1 MKKTIILI
9 ALIFVSIATM
19 SQIKF
24 GVRGGMTLSS
34 YYSTQNFHKFK
45 PSFHVG
51 GIVDIPIATSKFSFV
66 TGLYFADKG
75 SKEDGNIIEN
85 NFTNVYGYSFKTTYN
100 DYQLELPVLFTYK
113 IPLNE
118 NLSLKPQ
125 IGFYVSYTLLMEM
138 EESRVYSRDYA
149 SNPET
154 NVTIIDHASDKIINI
169 GANAGVSLFYKNYSF
184 TYSCDAGYP
193 NRNHYLRDVWN
204 APSDYPDICMFFS
217 LGYNF

>member
-1 MKKTIILI
+1 MKKTFLLV
-9 ALIFVSIATM
+9 ALMFVSFATM

-34 YYSTQNFHKFK
+34 YYASQFFHEFK

-51 GIVDIPIATSKFSFV
+51 GIVDIPIATSKFSIV

-75 SKEDGNIIEN
+75 SKEEGNIIEDN
-85 NFTNVYGYSFKTTYN
+85 YTHAYSYSLKTTYD
-100 DYQLELPVLFTYK
+100 DYQLELPLLFTYK

-118 NLSLKPQ
+118 NISLKPQ

-184 TYSCDAGYP
+184 TYSCDAGHST
-193 NRNHYLRDVWN
+193 RNDYIRDARN
-204 APSDYPDICMFFS
+204 APIDYPDISMFFS